1 MSSYIEGTIPLYIS
15 QDQYNNFITK
25 INNNK
30 TNTSWIYINQPSC
43 NITRYYDYTRY
54 RLYKTLDDIP
64 KLYVLMNWTPLNQ
77 IPGGG
82 ESSQLMRCIGG
93 AGSSYFPLDEGRCT
107 LEDISFLNI
116 GEPDEN
122 TINIVPDNS
131 LENIS
136 FTH

>member
-15 QDQYNNFITK
+15 QDQYTNFITK

-30 TNTSWIYINQPSC
+30 TNTSWIYINQLSDD
-43 NITRYYDYTRY
+43 IARDYDFTKY
-54 RLYKTLDDIP
+54 RLYKTLDDNP
-64 KLYVLMNWTPLNQ
+64 KLYVLMNWNPSNTL
-77 IPGGG
+77 PGGG
-82 ESSQLMRCIGG
+82 ESSTLVKCLTWACG
-93 AGSSYFPLDEGRCT
+93 SYFPLDEGRCS

-116 GEPDEN
+116 GDPDEN

-131 LENIS
+131 LQNIS

>member
-1 MSSYIEGTIPLYIS
+1 MSSYIEGTLPLYIS
-15 QDQYNNFITK
+15 QEKYNNFITK

-30 TNTSWIYINQPSC
+30 TNTSWIYINQLS
-43 NITRYYDYTRY
+43 NDIARDYDFIKY
-54 RLYKTLDDIP
+54 RLYKTLDDTP
-64 KLYVLMNWTPLNQ
+64 KLYVLMNWNPSNTL
-77 IPGGG
+77 PGGG
-82 ESSQLMRCIGG
+82 ESSILVKCLTWACG
-93 AGSSYFPLDEGRCT
+93 SYFPLDEGKCS

>member
-1 MSSYIEGTIPLYIS
+1 MTSYIEGTIPLYIS

-30 TNTSWIYINQPSC
+30 TNTTWIYINQLS
-43 NITRYYDYTRY
+43 NDIARDYDFTKY
-54 RLYKTLDDIP
+54 RLYKTLDDTP
-64 KLYVLMNWTPLNQ
+64 KLYVLMNHKPANLL
-77 IPGGG
+77 PGGG
-82 ESSQLMRCIGG
+82 NSPILVKCLTWACG
-93 AGSSYFPLDEGRCT
+93 SYFPLDEDRCS

>member
-30 TNTSWIYINQPSC
+30 TNTSWIYINQLSDD
-43 NITRYYDYTRY
+43 IARDYDFTKY
-54 RLYKTLDDIP
+54 RLYKTLDDNP
-64 KLYVLMNWTPLNQ
+64 QLYVLMNYKPANEL
-77 IPGGG
+77 PGGG
-82 ESSQLMRCIGG
+82 NSPILVKCLTWACG
-93 AGSSYFPLDEGRCT
+93 SYFPLDEGRCS

-131 LENIS
+131 LQNIS